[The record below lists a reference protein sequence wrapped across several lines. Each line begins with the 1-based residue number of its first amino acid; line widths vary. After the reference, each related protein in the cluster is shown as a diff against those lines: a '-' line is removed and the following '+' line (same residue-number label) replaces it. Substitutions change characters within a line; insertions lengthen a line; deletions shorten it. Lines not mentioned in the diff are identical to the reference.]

1 MKISLENKRALVGGS
16 SKGLGFAVAKQ
27 LAISGAKVTL
37 VARNI
42 YALKDNV
49 NELNE
54 LTNCQHEY
62 LEVNYNNFE
71 DYKEK
76 IKKYIIGN
84 PIDILINNTQGPK
97 AGDVESVSL
106 DDYQKSFDLLFKS
119 VVFTT
124 NLCLDHMKKNKWGRI
139 INISSASASIGNR
152 GQSNYAAA
160 KAGVEAFTKSLAKE
174 VGKRDITIN
183 AVAPGFIST
192 DMTENN
198 KGVNADYLAKEIP
211 LGRFGK
217 PEEVASLI
225 SFMCSDGASYITGQT
240 IHINGGLYM

>member
-1 MKISLENKRALVGGS
+1 MKTALVTGASRGIGKAIAEKLKADNYKVLGTATSDSGVDTLNSNDIEGYLLDLNSKDSIENFWSKLESDNKTISVLVNNAGITRDNIILRMSDEEWSDIMNVHLYGTFQLSKRAL
-16 SKGLGFAVAKQ
+16 KMML
-27 LAISGAKVTL
+27 
-37 VARNI
+37 
-42 YALKDNV
+42 
-49 NELNE
+49 
-54 LTNCQHEY
+54 
-62 LEVNYNNFE
+62 
-71 DYKEK
+71 
-76 IKKYIIGN
+76 
-84 PIDILINNTQGPK
+84 
-97 AGDVESVSL
+97 
-106 DDYQKSFDLLFKS
+106 
-119 VVFTT
+119 
-124 NLCLDHMKKNKWGRI
+124 KNKWGRI

-198 KGVNADYLAKEIP
+198 KGVNADHLVKEIP
-211 LGRFGK
+211 LGRFGD

>member
-1 MKISLENKRALVGGS
+1 MKTALVTGASRGIGKAIAEKLIAENYKVLGTATSDSGVDTLNSNGIEGHLLDLNSKDSIENFWSKLESDNKTISVLVNNAGITRDNIILRMSDEEWSDIMNVHLYGTFQLSKRAL
-16 SKGLGFAVAKQ
+16 KMML
-27 LAISGAKVTL
+27 
-37 VARNI
+37 
-42 YALKDNV
+42 
-49 NELNE
+49 
-54 LTNCQHEY
+54 
-62 LEVNYNNFE
+62 
-71 DYKEK
+71 
-76 IKKYIIGN
+76 
-84 PIDILINNTQGPK
+84 
-97 AGDVESVSL
+97 
-106 DDYQKSFDLLFKS
+106 
-119 VVFTT
+119 
-124 NLCLDHMKKNKWGRI
+124 KNKWGRI

-198 KGVNADYLAKEIP
+198 KGVNADYLVKEIP

>member
-1 MKISLENKRALVGGS
+1 MSDMKTALVTGATRGIGKAIAEKLKADNYKVLGTATSDSGVDSLISNDIEGYLLDLNSKDSIENFWSKLESDNKTISVLVNNAGITRDNIILRMSDDEWSDIMNVHLYGTFQLSKRAL
-16 SKGLGFAVAKQ
+16 KMML
-27 LAISGAKVTL
+27 
-37 VARNI
+37 
-42 YALKDNV
+42 
-49 NELNE
+49 
-54 LTNCQHEY
+54 
-62 LEVNYNNFE
+62 
-71 DYKEK
+71 
-76 IKKYIIGN
+76 
-84 PIDILINNTQGPK
+84 
-97 AGDVESVSL
+97 
-106 DDYQKSFDLLFKS
+106 
-119 VVFTT
+119 
-124 NLCLDHMKKNKWGRI
+124 KNKWGRI

-198 KGVNADYLAKEIP
+198 KGVNADHLVKEIP

-225 SFMCSDGASYITGQT
+225 SFMCTDGASYITGQT

>member
-1 MKISLENKRALVGGS
+1 MKTALVTGASRGIGKAIAEKLKADNYNVLGTATSDSGVDTLNSNGIEGHLLDLNSKDSIENFWSKLESDNKTISVLVNNAGITRDNIILRMSDEEWSDIMNVHLYGTFQLSKRAL
-16 SKGLGFAVAKQ
+16 KMML
-27 LAISGAKVTL
+27 
-37 VARNI
+37 
-42 YALKDNV
+42 
-49 NELNE
+49 
-54 LTNCQHEY
+54 
-62 LEVNYNNFE
+62 
-71 DYKEK
+71 
-76 IKKYIIGN
+76 
-84 PIDILINNTQGPK
+84 
-97 AGDVESVSL
+97 
-106 DDYQKSFDLLFKS
+106 
-119 VVFTT
+119 
-124 NLCLDHMKKNKWGRI
+124 KNKWGRI

-198 KGVNADYLAKEIP
+198 KGVNADYLVKEIP

>member
-1 MKISLENKRALVGGS
+1 MSDMKTALVTGATRGIGKSIAEKLKADNYKVLGTATTDSGVDTLNSNGIEGHLLDLNSKDSIENFWSQLESDNTTISVLVNNAGITRDNIILRMSDEEWSDIMNVHLYGTFQLSKRAL
-16 SKGLGFAVAKQ
+16 KMML
-27 LAISGAKVTL
+27 
-37 VARNI
+37 
-42 YALKDNV
+42 
-49 NELNE
+49 
-54 LTNCQHEY
+54 
-62 LEVNYNNFE
+62 
-71 DYKEK
+71 
-76 IKKYIIGN
+76 
-84 PIDILINNTQGPK
+84 
-97 AGDVESVSL
+97 
-106 DDYQKSFDLLFKS
+106 
-119 VVFTT
+119 
-124 NLCLDHMKKNKWGRI
+124 KNKWGRI

-183 AVAPGFIST
+183 SVAPGFIST

-198 KGVNADYLAKEIP
+198 KGVNADYLVKEIP

>member
-1 MKISLENKRALVGGS
+1 MKTALVTGASRGIGKAIAEKLKADNYKVLGTATSDSGVDTLNINGIEGHLLDLNSKDSIENFWSKLESDNKTISVLVNNAGITRDNIILRMSDEEWSDIMNVHLYGTFQLSKRAL
-16 SKGLGFAVAKQ
+16 KMML
-27 LAISGAKVTL
+27 
-37 VARNI
+37 
-42 YALKDNV
+42 
-49 NELNE
+49 
-54 LTNCQHEY
+54 
-62 LEVNYNNFE
+62 
-71 DYKEK
+71 
-76 IKKYIIGN
+76 
-84 PIDILINNTQGPK
+84 
-97 AGDVESVSL
+97 
-106 DDYQKSFDLLFKS
+106 
-119 VVFTT
+119 
-124 NLCLDHMKKNKWGRI
+124 KNKWGRI

-198 KGVNADYLAKEIP
+198 KGVNADYLVKEIP

>member
-1 MKISLENKRALVGGS
+1 MSDMKTALVTGATRGIGKARAEKLKADNYKVLGTATSDSGVDTLNSNDIEGYLLDLNSKDSIDNFWSKLESDNKTISVLVNNAGITRDNIILRMSDEEWSDIMNVHLYGTFQLSKRAL
-16 SKGLGFAVAKQ
+16 KMML
-27 LAISGAKVTL
+27 
-37 VARNI
+37 
-42 YALKDNV
+42 
-49 NELNE
+49 
-54 LTNCQHEY
+54 
-62 LEVNYNNFE
+62 
-71 DYKEK
+71 
-76 IKKYIIGN
+76 
-84 PIDILINNTQGPK
+84 
-97 AGDVESVSL
+97 
-106 DDYQKSFDLLFKS
+106 
-119 VVFTT
+119 
-124 NLCLDHMKKNKWGRI
+124 KNKWGRI

-198 KGVNADYLAKEIP
+198 KGVNADHLVKEIP
-211 LGRFGK
+211 LGRFGD

>member
-1 MKISLENKRALVGGS
+1 MKTALVTGATRGIGKAIAEQLKADNYKVLGTATSDSGVDTLNSNDIEGYLLDLNSKDSIENFWRKLESDNKTISVLVNNAGITRDNIILRMSDEEWSDIMNVHLYGTFQLSKRAL
-16 SKGLGFAVAKQ
+16 KMML
-27 LAISGAKVTL
+27 
-37 VARNI
+37 
-42 YALKDNV
+42 
-49 NELNE
+49 
-54 LTNCQHEY
+54 
-62 LEVNYNNFE
+62 
-71 DYKEK
+71 
-76 IKKYIIGN
+76 
-84 PIDILINNTQGPK
+84 
-97 AGDVESVSL
+97 
-106 DDYQKSFDLLFKS
+106 
-119 VVFTT
+119 
-124 NLCLDHMKKNKWGRI
+124 KNKWGRI

-198 KGVNADYLAKEIP
+198 KGVNADYLVKEIP

>member
-1 MKISLENKRALVGGS
+1 MKTALVTGATRGIGKAIAKKLKADNYKVLGTATSDSGVDTLNSNDIEGYLLDLNSKDSIENFWSKLESDNKTISVLVNNAGITRDNIILRMSDEEWSDIMNVHLYGTFQLSKRAL
-16 SKGLGFAVAKQ
+16 KMM
-27 LAISGAKVTL
+27 
-37 VARNI
+37 
-42 YALKDNV
+42 LK
-49 NELNE
+49 
-54 LTNCQHEY
+54 
-62 LEVNYNNFE
+62 
-71 DYKEK
+71 K
-76 IKKYIIGN
+76 
-84 PIDILINNTQGPK
+84 
-97 AGDVESVSL
+97 
-106 DDYQKSFDLLFKS
+106 
-119 VVFTT
+119 
-124 NLCLDHMKKNKWGRI
+124 KWGRI

-198 KGVNADYLAKEIP
+198 KGVNADHLVKEIP
-211 LGRFGK
+211 LGRFGD